1 MLYNRFKIDNDM
13 VYSIDYLQ
21 IDFGLACLADDV
33 VSLLFGSLDFEKI
46 RHFGILDCDSGI
58 KHLAK
63 YDLHWWQFG
72 GFHVEVWP
80 RSSFRDI
87 GIDRPNDD
95 GDMQKTCAFVK
106 EVHWFL
112 RMKFNPNKNYDN
124 PALKNVLRFL
134 FRCGWVNGWHFSRVD
149 YAVDVQGPLC
159 AFYVLSRKTET
170 NFGSTR
176 YYGVRGTSGY
186 LRVYDKRRE
195 QIDKAGEDIGFE
207 LTRFEWEQRGN
218 RDLDF
223 NFDQFSRMD
232 LSGLD
237 GATRVLRYVSPEL
250 INQAIN
256 EFSPNYRVKLK
267 RQLFFP
273 VIVKKE
279 LFQELLDE
287 YIKEYSLIELRAF
300 TDAQIFE
307 MYEDVPL
314 TFNFL

>member
-1 MLYNRFKIDNDM
+1 MFYNRFKIDDDM

-21 IDFGLACLADDV
+21 IDFGLGLLSDDV
-33 VSLLFGSLDFEKI
+33 LSLLFGSFDFEKI
-46 RHFGILDCDSGI
+46 RHFGVLDCSSGV

-72 GFHVEVWP
+72 AFHVEVWP
-80 RSSFRDI
+80 CSDSS
-87 GIDRPNDD
+87 
-95 GDMQKTCAFVK
+95 KL
-106 EVHWFL
+106 VHWFL
-112 RMKFNPNKNYDN
+112 RMKFNPNKNCDN
-124 PALKNVLRFL
+124 LALKNVFRFL
-134 FRCGWVNGWHFSRVD
+134 TRCGWVNGWHFTRVD
-149 YAVDVQGPLC
+149 YAVDVQGSLS

-186 LRVYDKRRE
+186 LRVYDKRQE
-195 QIDKAGEDIGFE
+195 QKVKAGEDIGFE

-223 NFDQFSRMD
+223 TFDQFCRMD
-232 LSGLD
+232 FSGLD
-237 GATRVLRYVSPEL
+237 GATRVLKYVSPEY

-267 RQLFFP
+267 KQLFSP
-273 VIVKKE
+273 ITLKKE

-287 YIKEYSLIELRAF
+287 YIKDFSLAGLRAF
-300 TDAQIFE
+300 TDSQLFE
-307 MYEDVPL
+307 MYKDVPL